1 MHNGNKWF
9 APWASDKTVSGRQW
23 NNWVAEEQQQQ
34 RREHEEEDDEEKE
47 YEAEQGYKEE
57 TPDNQKL
64 AENKP
69 EKICS
74 GCLGLGNTFYFTYI
88 VPIVYLY
95 YT

>member
-23 NNWVAEEQQQQ
+23 NNWVAEE
-34 RREHEEEDDEEKE
+34 EEEDYEEKE

-74 GCLGLGNTFYFTYI
+74 GCLGLANTFYCTL
-88 VPIVYLY
+88 PILYL
-95 YT
+95 